1 VLNTNGAHAS
11 HRDNWREPF
20 YTIASEDRTRLTLVA
35 KEPVVY
41 VDGNWF
47 SKSEASISVYDHGLL
62 YGDGVF
68 EGIRVYDGVIFQFK
82 EHLERLYDSAK
93 SIRLQIPISRE
104 EMTKA
109 VVDTL
114 KRNELRE
121 AYIRLVVTRGVGDL
135 GVDPR
140 KCKTPSIFV
149 MTEHIDPTYGNI
161 ARQNGISAIIS
172 SVRRDMVDATTHEI
186 KSLNYLNSVLA
197 KLEATDA
204 GADDA
209 LMLDR
214 SGFVSEATTTNLF
227 IVKNRELFTPTTAA
241 GILPGVTRKR
251 VLRLARELGYNTYEK
266 GLTPYEVT
274 NADEAFLTGTLGEI
288 VPLVKVR
295 GIEIGDGKPGP
306 IAKSIIEA
314 FMAIRSDPKEG
325 LPVYERTDRIVSR
338 K

>member
-1 VLNTNGAHAS
+1 M
-11 HRDNWREPF
+11 
-20 YTIASEDRTRLTLVA
+20 VA
-35 KEPVVY
+35 KELLIY
-41 VDGNWF
+41 LDGEWRRR
-47 SKSEASISVYDHGLL
+47 SEAAVSVFDHGLL

-68 EGIRVYDGVIFQFK
+68 EGIRAYDGVIFRFN
-82 EHLERLYDSAK
+82 EHLDRLYSSAK
-93 SIRLQIPISRE
+93 SIRLQIPLSPE
-104 EMTKA
+104 EMTNA
-109 VVDTL
+109 IVDTL
-114 KRNELRE
+114 KRNDLRD

-140 KCKTPSIFV
+140 KCRTPSIFV
-149 MTEHIDPTYGNI
+149 ITEPVDPTYGI
-161 ARQNGISAIIS
+161 AAKQKGISAIIS

-227 IVKNRELFTPTTAA
+227 IAKRGDLFTPPTSA
-241 GILPGVTRKR
+241 GILPGVTRRR
-251 VLRLARELGYNTYEK
+251 VMKLARELGYNMYEK
-266 GLTPYEVT
+266 GLTPNEVT
-274 NADEAFLTGTLGEI
+274 NADEAFLTGTLAEI

-306 IAKSIIEA
+306 ITKNIIQA
-314 FMAIRSDPKEG
+314 FVRIRSDPNDG
-325 LPVYERTDRIVSR
+325 LPVYERVDRIASR

>member
-1 VLNTNGAHAS
+1 MN
-11 HRDNWREPF
+11 
-20 YTIASEDRTRLTLVA
+20 LVE

-41 VDGNWF
+41 VDGDWLK
-47 SKSEASISVYDHGLL
+47 KSQASVSVYDHGFL

-68 EGIRVYDGVIFQFK
+68 EGIRVYDGVIFRFK
-82 EHLERLYDSAK
+82 EHLDRLYDSAK
-93 SIRLQIPISRE
+93 SIKLRIPLSPE

-109 VVDTL
+109 VIDTL
-114 KRNELRE
+114 KRNDLKD
-121 AYIRLVVTRGVGDL
+121 AYIRLVVSRGVGDL

-140 KCKTPSIFV
+140 KCRTPSVIV
-149 MTEHIDPTYGNI
+149 ITEYLDPTYGTV
-161 ARQNGISAIIS
+161 AKEKGITAIIS

-227 IVKNRELFTPTTAA
+227 IVKDGELFTPPTSA
-241 GILPGVTRKR
+241 GILPGVTRRR
-251 VLRLARELGYNTYEK
+251 VIKLARELGYNMYEK
-266 GLTPYEVT
+266 GLTPYAVT
-274 NADEAFLTGTLGEI
+274 NADEAFLTGTLAEI
-288 VPLVKVR
+288 VPLVKIR
-295 GIEIGDGKPGP
+295 GIVIGDGRPGP
-306 IAKSIIEA
+306 ITKRVMEA
-314 FMAIRSDPKEG
+314 FVRIRSDPKDG
-325 LPVYERTDRIVSR
+325 LPIYEEAGRIISR